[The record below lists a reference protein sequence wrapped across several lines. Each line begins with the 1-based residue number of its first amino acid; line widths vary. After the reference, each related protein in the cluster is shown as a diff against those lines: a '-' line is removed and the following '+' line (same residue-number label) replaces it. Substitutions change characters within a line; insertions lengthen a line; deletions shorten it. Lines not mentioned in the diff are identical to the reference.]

1 MADEYGQPTP
11 LHRACEDR
19 ASTLQDIQRLIE
31 ENPQALANTD
41 SLGNTPLLLACYFQ
55 NQSPAI
61 LQVLLDRSPTQVL
74 GMRNRFFGYT
84 PLHLALHAV
93 DINILRQMIHL
104 YPKALR
110 MLTTDGYT
118 PLYGACRSNVASLEL
133 LELLVL
139 HCPEACLILNND
151 NQSPYDKVVD
161 WRSNELDVVALLQ
174 AATINALVAFLVCV
188 HQTLVTLTP
197 AVMTH
202 VRHVLPGLFGENL
215 SVSYYMNG
223 NEAIRQALA
232 NHNTLKTLLQN
243 DELQTLLREDEDCQD
258 LIRGIHFMVQ
268 AGSNHHVCIMESV
281 SDAPDFMYLH
291 LRCNPSLCVRSAS
304 GIAQRQV
311 LSTTE
316 QDTEALAVNNATQT
330 ESDRDDDND
339 NARPT
344 RKRKAPDYL
353 RY

>member
-1 MADEYGQPTP
+1 MADEEGHETA
-11 LHRACEDR
+11 LHRSCQLR
-19 ASTLQDIQRLIE
+19 RSTLDDIQRLIE
-31 ENPQALANTD
+31 EDPQALAKTD
-41 SLGNTPLLLACYFQ
+41 SCGHTPLHKATFFLP
-55 NQSPAI
+55 QSSAI
-61 LQVLLDRSPTQVL
+61 LQLLLDRSPTEVL
-74 GMRNRFFGYT
+74 GMCDSYGYT
-84 PLHLALHAV
+84 HLHRACSRRV
-93 DINILRQMIHL
+93 SIDIIRQMIRL

-110 MLTTDGYT
+110 MLTSTGNM
-118 PLYGACRSNVASLEL
+118 PLHCAAYSSATLEV

-139 HCPEACLILNND
+139 HCPEVCLVLNTRNE
-151 NQSPYDKVVD
+151 SPYDREVEF
-161 WRSNELDVVALLQ
+161 RSHQPDVVALMS
-174 AATINALVAFLVCV
+174 AATINALLAFLVCV
-188 HQTLVTLTP
+188 KQMLVTISP
-197 AVMTH
+197 AALAH
-202 VRHVLPGLFGENL
+202 ILQVLPGLFEEGL
-215 SVSYYMNG
+215 SVSYMNG